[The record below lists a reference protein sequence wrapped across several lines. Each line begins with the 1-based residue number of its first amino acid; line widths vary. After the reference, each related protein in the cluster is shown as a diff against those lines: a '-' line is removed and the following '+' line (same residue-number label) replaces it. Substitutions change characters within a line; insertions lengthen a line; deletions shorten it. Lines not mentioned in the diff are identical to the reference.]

1 MTGNVYWKY
10 NDYVGNKPDAGS
22 KVYLYQNKKDAT
34 VLEATADVQGNFKFD
49 KVETGEYLLIVV
61 SKNTTNS
68 PEDHVRELQNSSY
81 YLKDFFDFDLS
92 SVLPEKQREV
102 KLRDSII
109 WNMRRKNNEE
119 NSGNKFLKQL
129 DIIRKKED
137 TLKDVSAE
145 IIKALPIA
153 LSMKFVTLTPYGNKF
168 EIKRVTIEKD
178 KVTNEVID
186 FGITYL

>member
-10 NDYVGNKPDAGS
+10 NNYVGNKPDAGS
-22 KVYLYQNKKDAT
+22 KVYLYPNKKGTKA
-34 VLEATADVQGNFKFD
+34 LEATADVQGNFKFD

-61 SKNTTNS
+61 SENTTNS
-68 PEDHVRELQNSSY
+68 PEVHVKELQNSSY
-81 YLKDFFDFDLS
+81 YLKDYFDFDFS
-92 SVLPEKQREV
+92 SVLPDKQREV

-109 WNMRRKNNEE
+109 WDMRTKNNDD

-137 TLKDVSAE
+137 TLKEVAAE
-145 IIKALPIA
+145 IINALPID
-153 LSMKFVTLTPYGNKF
+153 LTMKFGILTSYGNKF

-178 KVTNEVID
+178 KVTTEVID
-186 FGITYL
+186 FGITYM